1 MLGPYPASTPGVAC
15 QGKVTRYKP
24 FELQTH
30 WEVGREG
37 FLKGTDFRKNPGR
50 QDYRKRKWGQA
61 PGSSLRPGLISS
73 DQAHTMC
80 SHNALLATVSPSI
93 HPCLHLPVGCLFP
106 SISFNLSNL
115 QLTVLLHILKLS
127 RPKQLQGAQPPGQV
141 GGNKIKT
148 LYLTPA
154 YRVRTMAQ
162 AWQVVPGQDWEGIG
176 RKEKGNGEWE
186 QFLREKIKSW
196 KGGAQSGESARS
208 RWERLLEIGWA
219 RRTKVKRRE
228 TSTGV

>member
-1 MLGPYPASTPGVAC
+1 MSGPYPASTPGVAC

-37 FLKGTDFRKNPGR
+37 LLKGTDFRKNPGK

-61 PGSSLRPGLISS
+61 PGSSPRPGLSSS
-73 DQAHTMC
+73 DQAQC
-80 SHNALLATVSPSI
+80 LLSRCPACYCFSSHR
-93 HPCLHLPVGCLFP
+93 PCLHLPIGCLIP
-106 SISFNLSNL
+106 SIPFTLSNL
-115 QLTVLLHILKLS
+115 QLTVLHILKLS
-127 RPKQLQGAQPPGQV
+127 KPKQLQGAQPPGQV

-162 AWQVVPGQDWEGIG
+162 VWQVVPGQDWEGIG
-176 RKEKGNGEWE
+176 RKEKGN
-186 QFLREKIKSW
+186 R
-196 KGGAQSGESARS
+196 SGSNS
-208 RWERLLEIGWA
+208 
-219 RRTKVKRRE
+219 
-228 TSTGV
+228 